1 MNFEEFEKV
10 LSSARLSRYLTACN
24 ADKEKTL
31 KLYRL
36 NIRLSQAFYAI
47 LSLFEVALRNA
58 INEHYLTWFNDN
70 EWLRNQCLGSG
81 FLNNPQF
88 ATGRFKSKKKIDAAI
103 KELGIKY
110 THERLV
116 ASLSFGFWVNLFA
129 PLQFRFAGQNLHR
142 IFPGRPKGTLPKQ
155 IFNDLTKILEF
166 RNRIAHHEP
175 VCINGTK
182 NIDLTEAEKI
192 YSLIIQFI
200 NWMGLDNVKF
210 LKGLDDTL
218 QIMDEIDHLK

>member
-1 MNFEEFEKV
+1 MNYEDFEKV
-10 LSSARLSRYLTACN
+10 LSSARLNRYLTACN
-24 ADKEKTL
+24 GDKEKTL

-58 INEHYLTWFNDN
+58 INGHYLTYFKDN

-88 ATGRFKSKKKIDAAI
+88 GTGRFKSKKKIDAAI

-110 THERLV
+110 THESLV

-129 PLQFRFAGQNLHR
+129 PLQFRFAGQNLHK
-142 IFPGRPKGTLPKQ
+142 IFPKRPKGTLPKQ
-155 IFNDLTKILEF
+155 IFNDLTKILGF

-175 VCINGTK
+175 VCFNGTK
-182 NIDLTEAEKI
+182 NIDLSEAEKI
-192 YSLIIQFI
+192 HSLIIRFI
-200 NWMGLDNVKF
+200 EWMGLDNTRF
-210 LKGLDDTL
+210 LKDLDNTL
-218 QIMDEIDHLK
+218 QILDEINSLK